1 MADAH
6 AQIGRSVT
14 SANMEKPLA
23 EFFRLIGGQVRWRI
37 KAFDPQR
44 AHRRGKYEV
53 PGQQHYCWPGAERD
67 ATGAFKDS
75 AVERLAG
82 AIAVDAPRRGARHL
96 FGEAGH
102 RLAMVRAV
110 APHMRRRRAGVIV
123 NVSSTVTV
131 KTLPLIGVYSA
142 SEAVN
147 AFTASLALE
156 MQPFGVRAHLVL
168 PGRAPQTHFGDNA
181 MPHLRGMD
189 DPDYS
194 PQLQGFVQSVL
205 EDQGPVTYATD
216 VAQAVWRAATDP
228 AAPLRI
234 AAGADAELWM
244 AEAGL
249 A

>member
-1 MADAH
+1 MLTGEVFAHRFGLTVSDLPDLEQAH
-6 AQIGRSVT
+6 AILVLPGVSPREARYPAWQI
-14 SANMEKPLA
+14 N
-23 EFFRLIGGQVRWRI
+23 
-37 KAFDPQR
+37 
-44 AHRRGKYEV
+44 
-53 PGQQHYCWPGAERD
+53 
-67 ATGAFKDS
+67 ATGQPFPAAS
-75 AVERLAG
+75 VER
-82 AIAVDAPRRGARHL
+82 AVDAAGPIDVLVNNAGFGAVAPVELTAPETARAL
-96 FGEAGH
+96 FETNVLGT
-102 RLAMVRAV
+102 LAMVRAV

-142 SEAVN
+142 SKAAVN

-168 PGRAPQTHFGDNA
+168 PGRAPQTRFGDNA

-189 DPDYS
+189 DLDYS

-205 EDQGPVTYATD
+205 EDQGPVTHATD